1 MHNSGRRLLLHS
13 LQQQQQQHYTP
24 PNRPAATMQ
33 VRMMATSSSVLL
45 LLVLWFLAGAMAGE
59 AVQFRVVI
67 QNTETHENFD
77 REVGVEFAG
86 MVLAKATELAWQTL
100 GQHSTSDRKKF
111 DEVTLLVEGDMYHGT
126 FTSASTIHLGGGLG
140 TDNMHNE
147 RRTFDRLEVA
157 GILYRE
163 VTNEWQ
169 FDGNGHANKGLLGGI
184 AELVQMRSG
193 YTPSRWA
200 KKGDGLVAELGRKM
214 NKGYNDRFF
223 ADITGKTVSQL
234 WKEYKASNKNTI

>member
-1 MHNSGRRLLLHS
+1 
-13 LQQQQQQHYTP
+13 
-24 PNRPAATMQ
+24 MQ
-33 VRMMATSSSVLL
+33 VRMTATSSSVLL

-59 AVQFRVVI
+59 AVQFRMVNAI

-111 DEVTLLVEGDMYHGT
+111 DE
-126 FTSASTIHLGGGLG
+126 
-140 TDNMHNE
+140 
-147 RRTFDRLEVA
+147 
-157 GILYRE
+157 
-163 VTNEWQ
+163 

-193 YTPSRWA
+193 YTPSHWA
-200 KKGDGLVAELGRKM
+200 KKGDGERWDEMTLGVTAQFLQYCDKHHPGFVAQLGRKM
-214 NKGYNDRFF
+214 KKGYNDRFF

-234 WKEYKASNKNTI
+234 WKEYKASNRNTI